1 MKHRDR
7 QRVTAESCPRHALRR
22 FTSVIAWNLPSN
34 NDSVAEAVSVVST
47 AAQGHGFLTTN
58 QRGRLLLQWKAP
70 VDLARISARR
80 QVATR

>member
-1 MKHRDR
+1 
-7 QRVTAESCPRHALRR
+7 
-22 FTSVIAWNLPSN
+22 
-34 NDSVAEAVSVVST
+34 VAEAVSVVST
-47 AAQGHGFLTTN
+47 AAQGHRFLTTN